1 MLDMAQPIQML
12 LKDLLFQNKTNV
24 IAPLYFSFKP
34 APNRFFE
41 RFKVKN
47 STSEEEII
55 HEGKVIFSHK
65 REFLVSLVF
74 NLNGWG
80 KSDNNPLFFLP
91 LVDRFEQSANVGR
104 ITFLFVF

>member
-65 REFLVSLVF
+65 REFLSSWCSTSMGEVKVTTTHCSF
-74 NLNGWG
+74 
-80 KSDNNPLFFLP
+80 
-91 LVDRFEQSANVGR
+91 
-104 ITFLFVF
+104 